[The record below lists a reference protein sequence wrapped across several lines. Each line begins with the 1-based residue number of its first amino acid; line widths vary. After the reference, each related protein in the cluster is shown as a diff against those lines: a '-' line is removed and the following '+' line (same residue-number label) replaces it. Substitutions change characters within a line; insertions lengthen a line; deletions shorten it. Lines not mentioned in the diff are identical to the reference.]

1 MLLLYFRNEDQMA
14 RDAALQIIE
23 EGKSY
28 DLGKGW
34 SVRRDRSHHDQTS
47 HHSHVQFNGHD
58 VSVINAD
65 GTQSH
70 STTREKVPNRVVD
83 WLLVQKFIKEG
94 VDWPVLPHGID
105 PVIAEKVRRIESYG
119 IRFELDF
126 MEQFKYWSSRLF
138 GGR

>member
-1 MLLLYFRNEDQMA
+1 MTLEKDGQ
-14 RDAALQIIE
+14 
-23 EGKSY
+23 Y
-28 DLGKGW
+28 DEI
-34 SVRRDRSHHDQTS
+34 VVITTRRATTAMCSS
-47 HHSHVQFNGHD
+47 ND

-70 STTREKVPNRVVD
+70 NTTCDKVPNRVVD
-83 WLLVQKFIKEG
+83 WLLGQKFIKEG
-94 VDWPVLPHGID
+94 VDWPVLLHSID

-119 IRFELDF
+119 IGFELDF

>member
-1 MLLLYFRNEDQMA
+1 MLLLYFRNDDQAA

-34 SVRRDRSHHDQTS
+34 SVRRDRTHHDPTS
-47 HHSHVQFNGHD
+47 HHNHVQLKGND
-58 VSVINAD
+58 VSVINGD

-70 STTREKVPNRVVD
+70 NTTRDKVPNRVVD
-83 WLLVQKFIKEG
+83 WLVDKKFIKEG
-94 VDWPVLPHGID
+94 VDWPVESSGID
-105 PVIAEKVRRIESYG
+105 PVIADKVRRIETYG

-126 MEQFKYWSSRLF
+126 MQQFNYWSSRFF